1 MMNLG
6 KLLRTHN
13 APLAAVIP
21 YLPILA
27 AGIGAG
33 TAVYAQGK
41 AEDAAES
48 KMKIDA
54 ASRAE
59 SQELGEAKTLAD
71 RERAKAQAAQ
81 KEAGSAEAFEGQM
94 GSMERSAEAEKRA
107 RDEERLL
114 RAESPDV
121 EYAAKFKAG
130 LGLAGDDTASS
141 FLVPKIAED
150 TGLVSTGE
158 STGLNTPLTFD
169 V

>member
-1 MMNLG
+1 MM
-6 KLLRTHN
+6 KFEDMLRTYN
-13 APLAAVIP
+13 APLAAVVP
-21 YLPILA
+21 YLPLIA

-48 KMKIDA
+48 KLKIDA
-54 ASRAE
+54 ANRAE

-81 KEAGSAEAFEGQM
+81 KEAGSAEAFENQM

-107 RDEERLL
+107 REEERLL
-114 RAESPDV
+114 RQEDPDV

-130 LGLAGDDTASS
+130 TGLAGDDTASS

-158 STGLNTPLTFD
+158 ATGLNTPLTFD